1 MVIVFCWIKVP
12 SQRSG
17 GVVDKL
23 KEIKEVVEA
32 GAVYGPYDVIAKIVA
47 PDMQT
52 IDEIIMD
59 KIQSLESVELTRT
72 YVVVESMYWE
82 RK

>member
-1 MVIVFCWIKVP
+1 MVTVFCWIKVP

-32 GAVYGPYDVIAKIVA
+32 AAVYGHYDVIVKIKA
-47 PDMQT
+47 PNMEV
-52 IDEIIMD
+52 IDELIMD
-59 KIQSLESVELTRT
+59 KIQSLESVESTET
-72 YVVVESMYWE
+72 YVVVGSMHWK